1 MIVPSILN
9 KWLISDLTELVLK
22 YCWPAPRYCDDL
34 DFHIYGNYEELL
46 LYIKKIDLSHLKERN
61 MDLAY
66 IYSHRD
72 LQWADKT
79 KYKKIIKLFQAQH
92 NMYNINIY
100 EGAWTATKN

>member
-1 MIVPSILN
+1 
-9 KWLISDLTELVLK
+9 
-22 YCWPAPRYCDDL
+22 
-34 DFHIYGNYEELL
+34 
-46 LYIKKIDLSHLKERN
+46 

-79 KYKKIIKLFQAQH
+79 KYEKIIKLFQAQH